1 MEIIKKISALKQSL
15 EETDEMVDQII
26 SSLETQYLKSEK
38 KENQISRLKEEIEI
52 NIKKID
58 AIIENYN
65 AKI

>member
-15 EETDEMVDQII
+15 EETDELVDQII

>member
-26 SSLETQYLKSEK
+26 SSLETQYLKTEK
-38 KENQISRLKEEIEI
+38 KENQILRLKEEIEI

-58 AIIENYN
+58 VIIENYN
-65 AKI
+65 AKV

>member
-1 MEIIKKISALKQSL
+1 
-15 EETDEMVDQII
+15 MVDQII